1 MTEITGQTPTEGQ
14 TSTSTG
20 ADTSTGAGIDT
31 GASAGP
37 GIPGGAIASAR
48 ESYAFACIRCGHGWE
63 QTFDIRHYLDGS
75 GTEFV
80 MYFADGQ
87 RVPSPLTRPTCL
99 NCGGHKVRIMQ
110 AGQVSSIL
118 DLLHG
123 RTEPRRGAEA
133 TEARKATEAT
143 QERESPPSEPRE
155 RHHWHLSDLLH
166 PFSHRKDAS

>member
-1 MTEITGQTPTEGQ
+1 MTEITGHTPTEGQ
-14 TSTSTG
+14 TRSGADASAGADSGTSTG
-20 ADTSTGAGIDT
+20 S
-31 GASAGP
+31 
-37 GIPGGAIASAR
+37 GIPGGAIATVH

-63 QTFDIRHYLDGS
+63 QSFDIRHYLDGS
-75 GTEFV
+75 GNEFV
-80 MYFADGQ
+80 MYFADGV

-123 RTEPRRGAEA
+123 NAEHSRGAEA
-133 TEARKATEAT
+133 TAEPESEAGP
-143 QERESPPSEPRE
+143 ESTSAEPRE

-166 PFSHRKDAS
+166 PFSHHKSAP